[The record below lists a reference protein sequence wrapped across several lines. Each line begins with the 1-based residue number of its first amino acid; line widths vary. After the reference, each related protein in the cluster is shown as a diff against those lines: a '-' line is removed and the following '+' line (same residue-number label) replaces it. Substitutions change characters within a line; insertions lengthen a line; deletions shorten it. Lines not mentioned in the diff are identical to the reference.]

1 MIVDHITNLKKYKAL
16 NPNIQKVLDYIEK
29 NDLLQVEPGTHIIDD
44 DVKLIREDYVP
55 KPMIQCHFE
64 SHQRYGDIQL
74 VLEGTEIFGYLE
86 ANDLKFQA
94 TTPYNVEKDVLIGQ
108 SLGYFS
114 TVLLTKGMFAM
125 VFKDELHMPKLS
137 NGTMDVVKKAVFKV
151 KL

>member
-1 MIVDHITNLKKYKAL
+1 MIVDHISNLKKYISL
-16 NPNIQKVLDYIEK
+16 NPNIQTVIDYIAQ
-29 NDLLQVEPGTHIIDD
+29 NDLSKIEAGTHVVNDK
-44 DVKLIREDYVP
+44 VRLIREDYVP
-55 KPMIQCHFE
+55 KPLMQCYFE
-64 SHQRYGDIQL
+64 SHQQYGDIQL

-86 ANDLKFQA
+86 ANDLKFQISH
-94 TTPYNVEKDVLIGQ
+94 PYNVEKDVLKGQ

-137 NGTMDVVKKAVFKV
+137 NGTNDLVKKAVFKV

>member
-1 MIVDHITNLKKYKAL
+1 MIVDHIKNLKNYVTL
-16 NPNIQKVLDYIEK
+16 NPHIQTVIDYIEQ
-29 NDLLQVEPGTHIIDD
+29 NNLIELASGTHQINPF
-44 DVKLIREDYVP
+44 VKVIREDYVP
-55 KPMIQCHFE
+55 RPLMQCYFE
-64 SHQRYGDIQL
+64 SHQQFGDIQL

-86 ANDLKFQA
+86 SNDIKFQV
-94 TTPYNVEKDVLIGQ
+94 TDPYNTEKDVKKGQ

-137 NGTMDVVKKAVFKV
+137 NGTQDLVKKVEFKV

>member
-1 MIVDHITNLKKYKAL
+1 MIVDHIKNLKNYVTL
-16 NPNIQKVLDYIEK
+16 NPHIQTVIDYIEQ
-29 NDLLQVEPGTHIIDD
+29 NNLIELASGTHQINPF
-44 DVKLIREDYVP
+44 VKVIREDYVP
-55 KPMIQCHFE
+55 RPLMQCYFE
-64 SHQRYGDIQL
+64 SHQQFGDIQL

-86 ANDLKFQA
+86 SNDIKFQV
-94 TTPYNVEKDVLIGQ
+94 TDPYNTEKDVKKGQ

-137 NGTMDVVKKAVFKV
+137 NGTQDLVKKVVFKV